1 MTLSL
6 MVRPPGVHGVQSGL
20 APRAGDTRPRLWLPW
35 LVFPERGG
43 KRLEGKLGSE
53 QEGQAA

>member
-6 MVRPPGVHGVQSGL
+6 MVRPPGVHGVQPGV
-20 APRAGDTRPRLWLPW
+20 APRAGDTRPRLWLPR

-53 QEGQAA
+53 QEG